1 LEELMLEMKRVL
13 PAAPSVVFTVV
24 TDPAELVNW
33 FGPEG
38 FRIPAADFR
47 PRVGTRF
54 RIEMQP
60 PEGEAF
66 FLTGEFREVDAP
78 NRLVYTFVWEDPDP
92 DDVENVVSL
101 SLVDL
106 GGSTELSLVHAPFK
120 TEGRRALHHEGW
132 TDSFNKLE
140 RLVPGR

>member
-1 LEELMLEMKRVL
+1 MDELTLEMKRLL
-13 PAAPSVVFTVV
+13 PAPPRAVFGAI
-24 TDPAELVNW
+24 TDPACLVEW
-33 FGPEG
+33 WGPNG
-38 FRIPAADFR
+38 FSIPAAEFQ
-47 PRVGTRF
+47 PQVGARY

-78 NRLVYTFVWEDPDP
+78 NRLVCTFVWEEPDP

-106 GGSTELSLVHAPFK
+106 GESTELALVQGPFK
-120 TEGRRALHHEGW
+120 TEARRALHHQGW

>member
-1 LEELMLEMKRVL
+1 MEELTVEMKRVL
-13 PAAPSVVFTVV
+13 PAAPSVVFTAV
-24 TDPAELVNW
+24 TDPVELVNW

-38 FRIPAADFR
+38 FRIPAADFQ
-47 PRVGTRF
+47 PRMGARF

-78 NRLVYTFVWEDPDP
+78 NRLVYTFAWEEPDP

-106 GGSTELSLVHAPFK
+106 GESTELSLVHAPFK
-120 TEGRRALHHEGW
+120 TEGRRALHHDGW